1 MKRHIHNARD
11 LILPFIDFFYPP
23 FRKILGLGQQTF
35 RYAAAGGMNTLLG
48 LTVYYIS
55 YTFILQKQNLDLG
68 FYAFTPH
75 SAALFMSFCISFPVG
90 FFLMKYVVFENSNIN
105 SKVQAIRYLLI
116 YIFTLFINYALLK
129 LMVEIGHMDAM
140 LAQVISTG
148 VVITVSY
155 FGQRYFSF
163 KMVNNSQDTT
173 D

>member
-23 FRKILGLGQQTF
+23 FQKILGLGQQTF

-116 YIFTLFINYALLK
+116 YLFTLFINYALLK
-129 LMVEIGHMDAM
+129 LMVEIGRMDAM
-140 LAQVISTG
+140 VAQLISTG

-155 FGQRYFSF
+155 FGQKYFSF
-163 KMVNNSQDTT
+163 KMVNNERDTT
-173 D
+173 G